1 MIYGLEDVRQGFDI
15 DCDVVVVG
23 SGPGGA
29 IAAANLAKAGMK
41 TVVLEAGP
49 QLKPEDMTRD
59 APIFLARNYWEGG
72 IRMIAG
78 TTQSPSMQ
86 ARCLGGS
93 TVVNSAIM
101 LKLPQWVR
109 DIWRDETHSQMFHD
123 PDFEAAY
130 DRVFARLGVAP
141 TPMAVMGRRNLTAR
155 DALEKAGI
163 HGKPL
168 PRAVIGCEGCGDCV
182 IGCAGGAKQ
191 SVDRTYIQD
200 AVADGAE
207 VYTCSH
213 VEEVLTQ
220 GKRAIG
226 VRGRVVDPR
235 GRRKVGEFT
244 VRAKQVVMSAGTMHT
259 PVILQM
265 SGINPSDRV
274 GATLF
279 AHIGGG
285 MVGILD
291 EVTDPWIGATQG
303 WGAISEDIRGL
314 KFESLWAS
322 PAVLMVRWG
331 DVGRRFLEK
340 LPEVKHATVIALVY
354 RANVTGTVKARR
366 NGMPSMKLWIPD
378 DEARTVMRG
387 MKQAADGL
395 LDIGA
400 RYVHTG
406 IPVVAD
412 EFRTKKETEALLS
425 SKIRARHLQTTMN
438 HVFGSCRMSE
448 GDEGVVDDRGR
459 VKGVENLYICDASIF
474 PSPSAVN
481 PQATIMAMS
490 DLISRRLAGLS
501 TAAAH

>member
-1 MIYGLEDVRQGFDI
+1 
-15 DCDVVVVG
+15 
-23 SGPGGA
+23 
-29 IAAANLAKAGMK
+29 
-41 TVVLEAGP
+41 
-49 QLKPEDMTRD
+49 
-59 APIFLARNYWEGG
+59 PIFLARNYWEGG

-235 GRRKVGEFT
+235 G
-244 VRAKQVVMSAGTMHT
+244 
-259 PVILQM
+259 
-265 SGINPSDRV
+265 
-274 GATLF
+274 
-279 AHIGGG
+279 
-285 MVGILD
+285 
-291 EVTDPWIGATQG
+291 
-303 WGAISEDIRGL
+303 
-314 KFESLWAS
+314 
-322 PAVLMVRWG
+322 
-331 DVGRRFLEK
+331 
-340 LPEVKHATVIALVY
+340 
-354 RANVTGTVKARR
+354 
-366 NGMPSMKLWIPD
+366 
-378 DEARTVMRG
+378 
-387 MKQAADGL
+387 
-395 LDIGA
+395 
-400 RYVHTG
+400 
-406 IPVVAD
+406 
-412 EFRTKKETEALLS
+412 
-425 SKIRARHLQTTMN
+425 
-438 HVFGSCRMSE
+438 
-448 GDEGVVDDRGR
+448 
-459 VKGVENLYICDASIF
+459 
-474 PSPSAVN
+474 
-481 PQATIMAMS
+481 
-490 DLISRRLAGLS
+490 
-501 TAAAH
+501 